1 MVDAQKVKETLA
13 RLCRK
18 PLEKVKDEM
27 LMTEI
32 VSDSFALVEIVIE
45 LQEEL
50 SVRLVSEHLKGV
62 KTVAD
67 FARVV
72 SERSAAQAAAPPPA

>member
-1 MVDAQKVKETLA
+1 MIEPAKTKETLA

-18 PLEKVKDEM
+18 PLAKVTDEA
-27 LMTEI
+27 LMTDL
-32 VSDSFALVEIVIE
+32 VSDSFALVEVVIE

-50 SVRLVSEHLKGV
+50 GVRLVSEHLKGV
-62 KTVAD
+62 KTVGD

-72 SERSAAQAAAPPPA
+72 AERSAAQAAGKA